1 MSEVPKIGNSREAT
15 DLLVL
20 VSYRF
25 MRYKISPWR
34 EEAVMISALH
44 SDDILPEA
52 VKRLDPMRFYN
63 YEIVG
68 YLPKNGKRVY

>member
-1 MSEVPKIGNSREAT
+1 
-15 DLLVL
+15 
-20 VSYRF
+20 